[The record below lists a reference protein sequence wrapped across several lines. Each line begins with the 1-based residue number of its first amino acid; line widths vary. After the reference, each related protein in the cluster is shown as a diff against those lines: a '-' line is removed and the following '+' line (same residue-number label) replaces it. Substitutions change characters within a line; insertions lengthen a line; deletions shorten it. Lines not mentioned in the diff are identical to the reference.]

1 MANIDI
7 EGTSPMLRG
16 RSGAISFRTW
26 PAPFRCSISRRRQL
40 KTCHPLAKYSLS
52 CVACS
57 RGAPVSLALADQARK
72 QIAVRFAFLHPV
84 TGRHVERGT
93 AASLVGDTS
102 LALPMPPRNDGAAA
116 QRRLSTGE
124 RMGSGRSASCTHHP
138 SLATPSGSVSNAKQR
153 APATN
158 S

>member
-7 EGTSPMLRG
+7 EGTSPMLR
-16 RSGAISFRTW
+16 
-26 PAPFRCSISRRRQL
+26 PFRCHFVPDTAGAIRRSISRRRQL

-93 AASLVGDTS
+93 AAALVGDTS

-158 S
+158 R